1 MANICMTSIRIT
13 GEKEKIEPM
22 WQEFEKVMDNDKDMW
37 LGSLLIHAGKT
48 PGECGIS
55 CRGNVVGS
63 DYSPGCISID
73 TDTAWTPML
82 GVFKVF
88 ADKFCGEGEYNMLYH
103 AEEAG
108 CDIFTTNDPDYEG
121 SWVIDVWEDC
131 GPFQEG
137 YYEILSDG
145 EANAKLSELLC
156 ISPGTEKTQTLAD
169 KAMEEY
175 ELSVH
180 QYEYAGIDD
189 YN

>member
-1 MANICMTSIRIT
+1 MANICMTSTRIT

-22 WQEFEKVMDNDKDMW
+22 WQEFEKVMDKDKDMW

-55 CRGNVVGS
+55 CRGNVIFYEY
-63 DYSPGCISID
+63 DPGCLSID

-82 GVFKVF
+82 GVFRVF
-88 ADKFCGEGEYNMLYH
+88 ADKFCGEGEDNIYYH
-103 AEEAG
+103 AEEPG
-108 CDIFTTNDPDYEG
+108 FGIFSTNDPDYEG
-121 SWVIDVWEDC
+121 SWLIDAWENC
-131 GPFQEG
+131 GTIPGGF
-137 YYEILSDG
+137 YEVLSDN
-145 EANAKLSELLC
+145 ETNATLSELLG
-156 ISPGTEKTQTLAD
+156 ISPGTEKTQALAD

-175 ELSVH
+175 DLTVH